1 MKLRPVAPWRDSDGL
16 CQSGGEDLRPL
27 TVCRAH
33 DAKSIPAARATQDR
47 YCGSLP
53 HHGHKNG
60 DIIQMGIIE
69 TILAILG
76 VCAIAASV
84 GALSFLIIVM
94 PVIMLNEIDKL
105 LDDVDEDFEGG

>member
-1 MKLRPVAPWRDSDGL
+1 
-16 CQSGGEDLRPL
+16 
-27 TVCRAH
+27 
-33 DAKSIPAARATQDR
+33 
-47 YCGSLP
+47 
-53 HHGHKNG
+53 
-60 DIIQMGIIE
+60 MGIIE